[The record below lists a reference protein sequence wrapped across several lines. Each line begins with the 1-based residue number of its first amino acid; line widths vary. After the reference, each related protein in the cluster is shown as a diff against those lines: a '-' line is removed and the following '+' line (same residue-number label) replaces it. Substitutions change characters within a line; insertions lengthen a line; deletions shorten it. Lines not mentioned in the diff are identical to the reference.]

1 MQRELKIQ
9 IIFNSDKHV
18 DETRQWYKAVF
29 WIKIKGSLFALRF
42 FKKNVY
48 EYGIIY
54 EKKKK

>member
-54 EKKKK
+54 EKKK